1 MYKVTST
8 EKEIIE
14 NVFVWHG
21 GYLLKIISLC
31 TTTTT
36 TTTTTVNNY
45 LFYCFIVTKPDKS
58 C

>member
-31 TTTTT
+31 TTTTA
-36 TTTTTVNNY
+36 TVNNY
-45 LFYCFIVTKPDKS
+45 LLTASLLLSQIKAANWKK
-58 C
+58 

>member
-36 TTTTTVNNY
+36 TVNNY
-45 LFYCFIVTKPDKS
+45 LFYCFIITKPDKS